1 MTTPEPAYAPA
12 PGETPLSA
20 PLYGASFGQ
29 AFKRF
34 WQKYATFT
42 GRASRS
48 EYWWWY
54 LASAIVGLVLYILYF
69 ALAVPGATT
78 DPTTGMTSP
87 GAGGIFPAILLI
99 LWGLATIVPQLA
111 LIVRRLHD
119 ANYAGPFIFLGLI
132 PFVGGIILLVFTL
145 LPSNPAG
152 ARFDARA

>member
-1 MTTPEPAYAPA
+1 MTTPEYAPA
-12 PGETPLSA
+12 AGDTSLSA

-54 LASAIVGLVLYILYF
+54 LASVIIFTVLYILYF
-69 ALAVPGATT
+69 ALAIPGSSTDPDTGVMSMGPGA
-78 DPTTGMTSP
+78 
-87 GAGGIFPAILLI
+87 IFPSILLI
-99 LWGLATIVPQLA
+99 LWGLATIIPQLA
-111 LIVRRLHD
+111 LTVRRLHD
-119 ANYAGPFIFLGLI
+119 ANYAGWFIFLGLI
-132 PFVGGIILLVFTL
+132 PIVGSIILLVFTL

-152 ARFDARA
+152 SRFDR

>member
-1 MTTPEPAYAPA
+1 MTTPEYAPA
-12 PGETPLSA
+12 AGDTSLSA

-54 LASAIVGLVLYILYF
+54 LAAAIVGLVLSVLYNVL
-69 ALAVPGATT
+69 ALPGSSIDTRTGMFTPGPGAVL
-78 DPTTGMTSP
+78 P
-87 GAGGIFPAILLI
+87 LI
-99 LWGLATIVPQLA
+99 LISIWGLAILIPQLA
-111 LIVRRLHD
+111 ITVRRLHD
-119 ANYAGPFIFLGLI
+119 ANYAGWFILLGLI
-132 PFVGGIILLVFTL
+132 PFVGWIILLVFVL

-152 ARFDARA
+152 SRFDR